1 MGKKKAA
8 SKKTALVIIH
18 LSSLDSFTD
27 LEYMATGERDDSYA
41 LAWQISQAV
50 NAHQGPIIIVDQMWL
65 FIGKESGPRTHFLED
80 IGVDFD
86 DYQEWGSDQEKSVHE
101 QEDPRKITWI
111 KFDEQDQDWDE
122 FLALLEE
129 ILKELKVTDVLLG
142 GLFYEHDLSEGC
154 VTHTYKF
161 LRDRIPTKVEL
172 HLVGDA
178 NAHCEPD
185 DQGNLPGGYTA
196 GGKP

>member
-1 MGKKKAA
+1 MGVKK
-8 SKKTALVIIH
+8 SDGKTALVIIH

-27 LEYMATGERDDSYA
+27 LEYLATGERDDGYA
-41 LAWQISQAV
+41 LAYQMSEAV

-65 FIGKESGPRTHFLED
+65 FYGRESRPRTHFLEN

-86 DYQEWGSDQEKSVHE
+86 DYEKWGLGEGDVYEQEK
-101 QEDPRKITWI
+101 PRKITWI
-111 KFDEQDQDWDE
+111 RFDEQGQDWDE
-122 FLALLEE
+122 FLALLEKT
-129 ILKELKVTDVLLG
+129 LKKLRVKDVLLG

-161 LRDRIPTKVEL
+161 LRDRIPTKVEH
-172 HLVGDA
+172 HLVGAA

-185 DQGNLPGGYTA
+185 DKGNLPGGYTS
-196 GGKP
+196 GGKPL